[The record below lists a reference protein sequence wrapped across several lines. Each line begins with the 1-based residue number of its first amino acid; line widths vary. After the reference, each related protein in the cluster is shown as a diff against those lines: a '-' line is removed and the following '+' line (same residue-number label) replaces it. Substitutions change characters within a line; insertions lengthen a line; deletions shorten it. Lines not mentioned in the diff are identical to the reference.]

1 MSVPWYRK
9 RRDKGMRKRSIVEE
23 GLKKLMTNMF
33 DSQDSNIDLGQ
44 GKKETKTG
52 LRKWA

>member
-23 GLKKLMTNMF
+23 GLKELMTNMF

-52 LRKWA
+52 LRKRA